1 MKKVV
6 GLDRKVKR
14 IWLDAALDHLGLKHD
29 DASLRA
35 FMDEQLKESL
45 PSKESR
51 AKALA
56 IILRIWSTI
65 PAERMRLRDRAIELL
80 PQISGHERVWLHWGM
95 TALAYPFFRDG
106 IEVIG
111 RLLSL
116 QDDFTT
122 SHVQDRIV
130 VAWGD
135 RTTCKLAARYLLNT
149 LSDWEL
155 LRTTESQGH
164 FLPANKL
171 KTQSSA
177 MQMWLLEALLTAS
190 ESNEI
195 EAQLLLRLPE
205 TFPFAITV
213 GVAELRKSETLAIH
227 RQGLDMDMVGL
238 NRKAIKPVLKPDP
251 KPNKKLAAAKPASD
265 SDTPST
271 NSKRSTAKP
280 TRDTEKVQRRAISSL
295 LKKVDAQSLPA
306 RVDRFQ
312 TFHQAYENLDGSFAA
327 PIKQCIEMYRD
338 GYFDG
343 CVAIAITNIE
353 QIVQSFGKTKTRKL
367 TPSAMEKALSTF
379 VKKGFISDPLRD
391 RLVALFNHQ
400 DAPTEIAELN
410 SHAKLSLETSAHDV
424 LLLLIDLENARRGN
438 TLFA

>member
-65 PAERMRLRDRAIELL
+65 PAERKRLRDRAIELL

-130 VAWGD
+130 AAWGD

-306 RVDRFQ
+306 RIDRFQ
-312 TFHQAYENLDGSFAA
+312 TFHQAHENLDGPFAA

-367 TPSAMEKALSTF
+367 TLSAMEKALSTL

-391 RLVALFNHQ
+391 RLVVLFNHQ
-400 DAPTEIAELN
+400 DAPKDVGELN
-410 SHAKLSLETSAHDV
+410 GHANLALEKSAHEV
-424 LLLLIDLENARRGN
+424 LSILIDLENARRGN
-438 TLFA
+438 TLFT

>member
-14 IWLDAALDHLGLKHD
+14 IWLDAALDRLGLERD
-29 DASLRA
+29 DVSLRA
-35 FMDEQLKESL
+35 FMNEQLKESL

-56 IILRIWSTI
+56 IILRVWSTI
-65 PAERMRLRDRAIELL
+65 PPERMHLRDRAIELL

-106 IEVIG
+106 VEVIG
-111 RLLSL
+111 RLLAL

-122 SHVQDRIV
+122 SHLQDRIV
-130 VAWGD
+130 AAWGD
-135 RTTCKLAARYLLNT
+135 RVTCKLAARYLLNT
-149 LSDWEL
+149 LVDWEI

-171 KTQSSA
+171 KSESSA
-177 MQMWLLEALLTAS
+177 MQLWLLEALLTAS

-195 EAQLLLRLPE
+195 EAQQLLRLPE
-205 TFPFAITV
+205 AFPFAITV

-238 NRKAIKPVLKPDP
+238 NRKAIKLEP
-251 KPNKKLAAAKPASD
+251 KPKPKKQPASIKPKDD
-265 SDTPST
+265 SSKHKTKPS
-271 NSKRSTAKP
+271 KP
-280 TRDTEKVQRRAISSL
+280 TTQPTRAPEKIQRRAISSL

-306 RVDRFQ
+306 RVDRFH
-312 TFHQAYENLDGSFAA
+312 TFHQAYEKLDGPFAV

-338 GYFDG
+338 GYFPA
-343 CVAIAITNIE
+343 CTIMFT
-353 QIVQSFGKTKTRKL
+353 
-367 TPSAMEKALSTF
+367 
-379 VKKGFISDPLRD
+379 
-391 RLVALFNHQ
+391 
-400 DAPTEIAELN
+400 
-410 SHAKLSLETSAHDV
+410 
-424 LLLLIDLENARRGN
+424 
-438 TLFA
+438 

>member
-6 GLDRKVKR
+6 GLDRKLKR
-14 IWLDAALDHLGLKHD
+14 VWLDAALDHLGLWHD
-29 DASLRA
+29 DDSLRA
-35 FMDEQLKESL
+35 FMNEQLIESL

-56 IILRIWSTI
+56 IILRVWSTI
-65 PAERMRLRDRAIELL
+65 PRDRMHLRDRAIELL

-106 IEVIG
+106 VEVIG
-111 RLLSL
+111 RLLAL

-130 VAWGD
+130 AAWGD

-149 LSDWEL
+149 LADWGL

-171 KTQSSA
+171 KSESSA
-177 MQMWLLEALLTAS
+177 MQLWLLEALLTAS

-195 EAQLLLRLPE
+195 EAQQLLRLPE
-205 TFPFAITV
+205 SFPFAITI
-213 GVAELRKSETLAIH
+213 GVAELRRSETLAIH

-238 NRKAIKPVLKPDP
+238 NRKAIKPASKPAP
-251 KPNKKLAAAKPASD
+251 KPKKKPAATKPAID
-265 SDTPST
+265 SDAPPTKPE
-271 NSKRSTAKP
+271 KSTAKP
-280 TRDTEKVQRRAISSL
+280 TRDTEKIQRRAISSM

-306 RVDRFQ
+306 RVDRFH
-312 TFHQAYENLDGSFAA
+312 TFHQAYQNLDGPFAA

-343 CVAIAITNIE
+343 CLILSFNVIE
-353 QIVQSFGKTKTRKL
+353 QIVQSFGKAKARKL
-367 TPSAMEKALSTF
+367 TLTAFDKSLSTL
-379 VKKGFISDPLRD
+379 VKRGLIGEALRERLTTFKQSEHPTNIS
-391 RLVALFNHQ
+391 
-400 DAPTEIAELN
+400 ELN
-410 SHAKLSLETSAHDV
+410 GHADLIQEKSACNILSTLV
-424 LLLLIDLENARRGN
+424 DLENARRGN
-438 TLFA
+438 TLFT

>member
-14 IWLDAALDHLGLKHD
+14 IWLDAALDHLGLKHG

-65 PAERMRLRDRAIELL
+65 PTERMYLRDRAIELL

-106 IEVIG
+106 VEVIG
-111 RLLSL
+111 RLLAL

-122 SHVQDRIV
+122 RHVQDRIV
-130 VAWGD
+130 AAWGD

-155 LRTTESQGH
+155 LRTTQSQGH

-177 MQMWLLEALLTAS
+177 MQLWMLEALLTAS

-205 TFPFAITV
+205 AFPFAITV

-238 NRKAIKPVLKPDP
+238 NRKAITPVSKPAP
-251 KPNKKLAAAKPASD
+251 KPKTKPAAAKPAND
-265 SDTPST
+265 SDTPPT
-271 NSKRSTAKP
+271 KPKRSNAKP
-280 TRDTEKVQRRAISSL
+280 TRDTEKIQRRSISSM
-295 LKKVDAQSLPA
+295 LKKGDALSLHA

-312 TFHQAYENLDGSFAA
+312 KFHQAHEKLDGPFAA

-338 GYFDG
+338 GYFPG
-343 CVAIAITNIE
+343 CTVLSLNLID
-353 QIVQSFGKTKTRKL
+353 QIVQSFGKAKARKL
-367 TPSAMEKALSTF
+367 TVSEIEKSALTLT
-379 VKKGFISDPLRD
+379 KKGLISEMLKA
-391 RLVALFNHQ
+391 RLIAAFKEPEILTFASEFNGHAS
-400 DAPTEIAELN
+400 DSTEKTASE
-410 SHAKLSLETSAHDV
+410 
-424 LLLLIDLENARRGN
+424 LLLLLVDLENACQGN
-438 TLFA
+438 TLFP